1 LKSKNE
7 QNLIL
12 LFIWLLRKWKET
24 KRAPI
29 ALKPLQQLLSAFQ
42 KKKKK
47 LVWEIKYVYSFYF
60 LVALIFAA
68 TKHGSETGAFYERER
83 HYLRRESI

>member
-47 LVWEIKYVYSFYF
+47 ISVGNKICLQF
-60 LVALIFAA
+60 LFSCCIDFRSNQ
-68 TKHGSETGAFYERER
+68 TWKRN
-83 HYLRRESI
+83 RRIL